1 MKRNSL
7 YYQTNNQFNSPKVT
21 QKQQSSRVGKYLTPF
36 QRKFLEKSLL
46 ETSGAKYL
54 QRIKIMLLADEGKKN
69 SEICQELGCSPTTVS
84 RWVHIA
90 KIGQAHCWQEGEIG
104 RPSVINEEILTRLR
118 ELVKHNPRDYGYSF
132 ERWTTNWLSKHL
144 AKEFGKTVCD
154 RRISQLLKEHK
165 LSIKVKERQNKL
177 LGLQQNQ
184 NSEDNNFLIRDLP
197 MNHLSEFENILL
209 FV

>member
-1 MKRNSL
+1 MNKNSL
-7 YYQTNNQFNSPKVT
+7 SYQLNNQFNSPKVT
-21 QKQQSSRVGKYLTPF
+21 QKQESSPVERYLTPF
-36 QRKFLEKSLL
+36 QRKFLKKSLL

-90 KIGQAHCWQEGEIG
+90 KIGQAHCWGEEKIG
-104 RPSVINEEILTRLR
+104 RSSVINEEILTRLI
-118 ELVKHNPRDYGYSF
+118 ELVSHNPRDYGYSF

-154 RRISQLLKEHK
+154 RRISQLLKEHG
-165 LSIKVKERQNKL
+165 LSIKVKERQDEL
-177 LGLQQNQ
+177 LSLQQKQ

-197 MNHLSEFENILL
+197 MDHLSEFDNILL